1 MSSIVNQY
9 KVLITGSSFTYNYE
23 YKIYHKF
30 TCATIFYNSLKLKR
44 QRNPII
50 NAAGLTILYTQ
61 NDTKAQ
67 VNISRCT
74 FKDNTGSIAG
84 AMFVLHLKTI
94 TNSQMVTYNESVFH
108 SNGNTVMEVL
118 LYLSC
123 TLMLQYH

>member
-9 KVLITGSSFTYNYE
+9 KVLITGSSSTYNYE
-23 YKIYHKF
+23 YIIYHKF

-50 NAAGLTILYTQ
+50 NAAGLTILYSQ

-74 FKDNTGSIAG
+74 FKDNMGSIAG
-84 AMFVLHLKTI
+84 AMFVLHLNTI